1 MKANTLKEDRKG
13 FTLVELIVVIA
24 ILAILAAVAYPV
36 YNGYIDYTHK
46 GTDRATVGEIIR
58 AIELANYDDPSLFEN
73 GGVVYISGPDG
84 NGTTGGDTATNAAL
98 SNALGDLTTVK
109 LTYDGW
115 GLESFSESI
124 KTGFKGLMDNT
135 TSKANAYWNAVSTN
149 GKTAT
154 FAADVDDLWEHFTAL
169 KNTAYWD
176 ADNVGKAVK
185 MSNEKQNKIAEIWEA
200 GTTFFVPE
208 ITDGVQTDKAWYALS
223 MARNYSFAAYA
234 EKSGNLTDNMKKELD
249 AFKLSCGAFGS
260 EQVTKG
266 KETTDTLQDSGW
278 KDVIAAYYADTEQLQ
293 ADALGYLAIMEAANV
308 IADGKDPTTIDSTDY
323 ANAMEPHLGTVSGTL
338 TKGKSALEAAMA
350 VTGENAQILVAK
362 NADGTVT
369 CKVYPR
375 DLDPRKDGS
384 NGSTSGEASNVPTQK
399 TTSAT
404 VDWGSGTITTN
415 SGTNVIAVQSDGT
428 ASISFPKD
436 SLFGSST
443 YVTGISINGES
454 LSHDGTTSFDNGS
467 VKLQMS
473 TSNAKLTFTGGT
485 EAGTSTPVELVVTCA
500 DGTSKTFNLT
510 FWVIE

>member
-1 MKANTLKEDRKG
+1 MQKRKNGG
-13 FTLVELIVVIA
+13 FTLVELVVVIA
-24 ILAILAAVAYPV
+24 VLAILAGVGVVA
-36 YNGYIDYTHK
+36 YNGYIEYAQK
-46 GTDRATVGEIIR
+46 GVDRNTVGEIIH
-58 AIELANYDDPSLFEN
+58 AIELANYDDPSLFEGGATVFITE
-73 GGVVYISGPDG
+73 GGVTSHNADV
-84 NGTTGGDTATNAAL
+84 DTAL
-98 SNALGDLTTVK
+98 ERALGDLSTVK
-109 LTYDGW
+109 LAYEGW
-115 GLESFSESI
+115 PLEGFSESE
-124 KTGFKGLMDNT
+124 KNGFNTLMSDT
-135 TSKANAYWNAVSTN
+135 TSKASAYWEQMEST

-185 MSNEKQNKIAEIWEA
+185 MSNEKQDLIAEIWEN
-200 GTTFFVPE
+200 GTTFFTPD
-208 ITDGVQTDKAWYALS
+208 ITNNVQTDKAWYALS

-308 IADGKDPTTIDSTDY
+308 IADGKDPITIDSTDY

-384 NGSTSGEASNVPTQK
+384 NVSSDGEAGDSTCEKEHCTSVTSEEGMSSIVFIKSGEHEGNSNATIDLCTILEGFDVCTITNSTSFPVTIKSVKVTSGQEYVEATATQVK
-399 TTSAT
+399 A
-404 VDWGSGTITTN
+404 IKK
-415 SGTNVIAVQSDGT
+415 GT
-428 ASISFPKD
+428 AIITFDVSGEYLGD
-436 SLFGSST
+436 QT
-443 YVTGISINGES
+443 VT
-454 LSHDGTTSFDNGS
+454 
-467 VKLQMS
+467 
-473 TSNAKLTFTGGT
+473 LT
-485 EAGTSTPVELVVTCA
+485 VNVH
-500 DGTSKTFNLT
+500 
-510 FWVIE
+510 

>member
-1 MKANTLKEDRKG
+1 MKRNSSKPKRRYGDAG
-13 FTLVELIVVIA
+13 FTLVELVVVIA
-24 ILAILAAVAYPV
+24 VLAILAGVGAVA
-36 YNGYIDYTHK
+36 YNGYIEYAKK
-46 GTDRATVGEIIR
+46 GVDRKTAGEVIQ

-185 MSNEKQNKIAEIWEA
+185 MSNEKQDKIAEIWEA
-200 GTTFFVPE
+200 GTTFFTPE

-234 EKSGNLTDNMKKELD
+234 EKNFDLTDEMKAELET
-249 AFKLSCGAFGS
+249 FKLSSGSFGA
-260 EQVTKG
+260 EMVLKDDEDG
-266 KETTDTLQDSGW
+266 KTDTLQNSGW
-278 KDVIAAYYADTEQLQ
+278 NDVIAAYYADTDQLK

-323 ANAMEPHLGTVSGTL
+323 ANAMEPHLATVSGTL

-384 NGSTSGEASNVPTQK
+384 NGSSDGEAGDSTCEKEHCTSVTIEEGMSSIVFIKSGEHEGNSNATIDLCTILEGFDVCTITNSTSFSVTIKSVKVTSGQEYVEATATQVK
-399 TTSAT
+399 A
-404 VDWGSGTITTN
+404 IKK
-415 SGTNVIAVQSDGT
+415 GT
-428 ASISFPKD
+428 AIITFDVSGEYLGD
-436 SLFGSST
+436 QT
-443 YVTGISINGES
+443 VT
-454 LSHDGTTSFDNGS
+454 
-467 VKLQMS
+467 
-473 TSNAKLTFTGGT
+473 LT
-485 EAGTSTPVELVVTCA
+485 VNVH
-500 DGTSKTFNLT
+500 
-510 FWVIE
+510 

>member
-1 MKANTLKEDRKG
+1 MKRNSSNKTPKRSLGG

-24 ILAILAAVAYPV
+24 ILAILAGVGAVAYT
-36 YNGYIDYTHK
+36 GYINYTK
-46 GTDRATVGEIIR
+46 QGLDKQTIGEIIH
-58 AIELANYDDPSLFEN
+58 AIELANYDDPSLFEKDAT
-73 GGVVYISGPDG
+73 VYITE
-84 NGTTGGDTATNAAL
+84 NGIKSDRAEVDAAL
-98 SNALGDLTTVK
+98 ARALGDLSTVK
-109 LTYDGW
+109 LAYEGW
-115 GLESFSESI
+115 PLEGFSESV
-124 KTGFKGLMDNT
+124 KTGFQGLMDNT
-135 TSKANAYWNAVSTN
+135 NSKANAYWKAVSDN

-169 KNTAYWD
+169 KSTKYWKPE
-176 ADNVGKAVK
+176 NMGKAVQ
-185 MSNEKQNKIAEIWEA
+185 MSNEKQDTIISIWTN
-200 GTTFFVPE
+200 GTTFLDPSICDVTE
-208 ITDGVQTDKAWYALS
+208 NVYLALS

-234 EKSGNLTDNMKKELD
+234 EKNAELNDKMKEELET
-249 AFKLSCGAFGS
+249 FKLSSGMFGA
-260 EQVTKG
+260 EMVLKG
-266 KETTDTLQDSGW
+266 KSGTDSMLKDSGW
-278 KDVIAAYYADTEQLQ
+278 AKVIAAYYDDADQLK

-308 IADGKDPTTIDSTDY
+308 IADGKPTEMKGDEFLD
-323 ANAMEPHLGTVSGTL
+323 AMEPHLATVSGAL

-384 NGSTSGEASNVPTQK
+384 NGSTGGEASNVPTQK

-415 SGTNVIAVQSDGT
+415 SGTNVIAVESDGT

-443 YVTGISINGES
+443 YVTGVSINGES
-454 LSHDGTTSFDNGS
+454 LSHNGTADFDNGS

-473 TSNAKLTFTGGT
+473 TSNARLTFTGGT

>member
-73 GGVVYISGPDG
+73 GGVVYISGPSG

-185 MSNEKQNKIAEIWEA
+185 MSNKKQDKISEIWKD
-200 GTTFFVPE
+200 GTTFFTSE

-323 ANAMEPHLGTVSGTL
+323 ANAMEPHLATVSGTL

-350 VTGENAQILVAK
+350 VTGENAQIIVAK

-375 DLDPRKDGS
+375 DLDPRDQSGS
-384 NGSTSGEASNVPTQK
+384 GNEEKSNAPT
-399 TTSAT
+399 TVSTSAT
-404 VDWGSGTITTN
+404 ANFNAGTINSNAGDGVIALNPDGSVLIQFNSSTIPNKQKVTKISVNGTDYAVTTSSVPLEN
-415 SGTNVIAVQSDGT
+415 GYIDLIFGYKASSLKVIGGSQTNVSENITIVLT
-428 ASISFPKD
+428 A
-436 SLFGSST
+436 
-443 YVTGISINGES
+443 
-454 LSHDGTTSFDNGS
+454 
-467 VKLQMS
+467 
-473 TSNAKLTFTGGT
+473 GT
-485 EAGTSTPVELVVTCA
+485 ETYTLRFTLWTISE
-500 DGTSKTFNLT
+500 
-510 FWVIE
+510 